1 MIPPINSPQKT
12 TMKQKVAKNS
22 EKQKATPNTPNTTQ
36 RKKKQREINNIEI
49 NRKIRHHRNADITPT
64 SDIK

>member
-36 RKKKQREINNIEI
+36 RIKNNE
-49 NRKIRHHRNADITPT
+49 K
-64 SDIK
+64 